1 MNIILT
7 GIMGTGKTT
16 IGKLLAKKLGWPFY
30 DTDTMIEKETGL
42 TIPQI
47 FAKRGEE
54 PFRLM
59 EMQAVQLLSVLDQI
73 VVATGGGVP
82 LRKENMDALEKNG
95 WVVHLEAKPETILER
110 LERTLASRPLLAGD
124 DPLLALEKILND
136 RRKAYA
142 RRHVNVVT
150 DEQTPEQVA
159 YMILKLKPEAVKK

>member
-54 PFRLM
+54 QFRHL
-59 EMQAVQLLSVLDQI
+59 EAQAVQLLSMLDNI

-82 LRKENMDALEKNG
+82 LRKDNMDALERNG
-95 WVVHLEAKPETILER
+95 WVVHLDAQPETILER
-110 LERTLASRPLLAGD
+110 LDKALSSRPLLAEG
-124 DPLLALEKILND
+124 DPLLNLEKILNS
-136 RRKAYA
+136 RKKAYA
-142 RRHVNVVT
+142 RNHVNVVT
-150 DEQTPEQVA
+150 DEQTPEQLT
-159 YMILKLKPEAVKK
+159 YMILKLKPETVKK

>member
-16 IGKLLAKKLGWPFY
+16 VGKLLAKKLGWAFY
-30 DTDTMIEKETGL
+30 DTDSMIEKETGL

-59 EMQAVQLLSVLDQI
+59 EMQTVQLLSVLDGI

-82 LRKENMDALEKNG
+82 MRKENMDALEKNG
-95 WVVHLEAKPETILER
+95 WIVHLSARPETILER
-110 LERTLASRPLLAGD
+110 LDRTIATRPLLLEG
-124 DPLLALEKILND
+124 DPLLSLEKILNE
-136 RRKAYA
+136 RKKVYA
-142 RRHVNVVT
+142 RNNVNVVT

-159 YMILKLKPEAVKK
+159 YMILKLRPETVKK